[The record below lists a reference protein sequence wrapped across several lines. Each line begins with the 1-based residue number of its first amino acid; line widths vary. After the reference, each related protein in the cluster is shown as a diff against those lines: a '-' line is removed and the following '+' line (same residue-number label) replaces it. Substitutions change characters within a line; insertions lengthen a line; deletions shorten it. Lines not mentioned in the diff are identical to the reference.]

1 MKMILDKFRINGK
14 VAVVTGS
21 RRGLGKGIALCL
33 AEAGAD
39 IVSFDRNDPEE
50 LRTKVLALGRKYTW
64 KQVDLLTATPEDLV
78 RLVDEVVA
86 EFGKLDIL
94 VNNAGICP
102 RCTILDYSVQNW
114 QNTIQ
119 VNLNAPWFLAQAAAR
134 QMVKQGQGK
143 IINIASLLSHQG
155 GLLVP
160 GYTASKHGILGFTKA
175 MSNELAPKGIN
186 VNSITPGYMH
196 TDLTEPLVSDPEY
209 NREKLDIEART
220 PIGRWGTIE
229 DLQGAA
235 LLLASEAGAYINGA
249 NIAVDGGWLAW

>member
-1 MKMILDKFRINGK
+1 MILDKFRIDGK

-21 RRGLGKGIALCL
+21 RRGLGKGVALGL

-39 IVSFDRNDPEE
+39 IVSFDRHDPEE
-50 LRTKVLALGRKYTW
+50 LRASVLALGRRHAW
-64 KQVDLLTATPEDLV
+64 KQVDMLTATPEDFIH
-78 RLVDEVVA
+78 LVDEVVA

-102 RCTILDYSVQNW
+102 REPILDYPVQYW
-114 QNTIQ
+114 QETLQ

-155 GLLVP
+155 GTIVP

-175 MSNELAPKGIN
+175 MSNEL
-186 VNSITPGYMH
+186 
-196 TDLTEPLVSDPEY
+196 
-209 NREKLDIEART
+209 
-220 PIGRWGTIE
+220 
-229 DLQGAA
+229 
-235 LLLASEAGAYINGA
+235 
-249 NIAVDGGWLAW
+249 

>member
-39 IVSFDRNDPEE
+39 IVSFDRHDPEE
-50 LRTKVLALGRKYTW
+50 LRDNVLALGRKHVW
-64 KQVDLLTATPEDLV
+64 KQVDLLTAKPEDLM

-102 RCTILDYSVQNW
+102 RDSILDYSVQCW

-196 TDLTEPLVSDPEY
+196 TDLTEPLVSDPKF
-209 NREKLDIEART
+209 NREKVDIEART
-220 PIGRWGTIE
+220 PMGRWGTIE

-235 LLLASEAGAYINGA
+235 LLLASDAGAYIHGA

>member
-1 MKMILDKFRINGK
+1 MILDKFRIDGK
-14 VAVVTGS
+14 LAVVTGS
-21 RRGLGKGIALCL
+21 RRGLGKGIALGL

-39 IVSFDRNDPEE
+39 IVSFDRHDPQD
-50 LRTKVLALGRKYTW
+50 LREKVLALGRKHVW
-64 KQVDLLTATPEDLV
+64 KQVDLLTAKPEDFV
-78 RLVDEVVA
+78 RLIDEVVA

-102 RCTILDYSVQNW
+102 RDEILDYSVQYW
-114 QNTIQ
+114 QDTIQ

-143 IINIASLLSHQG
+143 IINVASLLSHQG

-160 GYTASKHGILGFTKA
+160 GYTASKHGVLGFTRA
-175 MSNELAPKGIN
+175 MSNELAPKGVN

-196 TDLTEPLVSDPEY
+196 TDLTDPLITDPTY
-209 NREKLDIEART
+209 IREKLDIEART
-220 PIGRWGTIE
+220 PKGRWGTIE

-235 LLLASEAGAYINGA
+235 LLLASEAGEYIQGT

>member
-1 MKMILDKFRINGK
+1 MILDKFRLDGK

-21 RRGLGKGIALCL
+21 RRGLGKGIAICL

-39 IVSFDRNDPEE
+39 IVSFDRNDPDE
-50 LRTKVLALGRKYTW
+50 LRGRVLAMGRKHVW
-64 KQVDLLTATPEDLV
+64 KKVDLLTASPDDLV
-78 RLVDEVVA
+78 SLINEVAA

-102 RCTILDYSVQNW
+102 RQPILEFSSKNW
-114 QNTIQ
+114 QNTLQ

-134 QMVKQGQGK
+134 QMEKQGQGK

-160 GYTASKHGILGFTKA
+160 AYTASKHGVLGFTRA

-196 TDLTEPLVSDPEY
+196 TDLTDPLVNDPEY
-209 NREKLDIEART
+209 HREKVDIEARI
-220 PIGRWGTIE
+220 PMGRWGTIE

-235 LLLASEAGAYINGA
+235 LLLASDAGAYIHGT

>member
-21 RRGLGKGIALCL
+21 RRGLGKGIAVCL

-39 IVSFDRNDPEE
+39 IVSFDRNDPVE
-50 LRTKVLALGRKYTW
+50 LRTKVLALGRKHAW
-64 KQVDLLTATPEDLV
+64 KQVDLLTATSEDLA

-102 RCTILDYSVQNW
+102 RDEILDYSVKYW
-114 QNTIQ
+114 QDTIQ

-175 MSNELAPKGIN
+175 MSNELAPKGVN

-235 LLLASEAGAYINGA
+235 LLLASDAGAYINGA

>member
-1 MKMILDKFRINGK
+1 MILDKFRIDGK

-21 RRGLGKGIALCL
+21 RRGLGKGVALGL

-39 IVSFDRNDPEE
+39 IVSFDRHDPEE
-50 LRTKVLALGRKYTW
+50 LRASVLALGRRHAW
-64 KQVDLLTATPEDLV
+64 KQVDMLTATPEDFIH
-78 RLVDEVVA
+78 LVDEVVA

-102 RCTILDYSVQNW
+102 REPILDYPVQYW
-114 QNTIQ
+114 QETLQ

-155 GLLVP
+155 GTIVP

-175 MSNELAPKGIN
+175 MSNELSSKGVN

-196 TDLTEPLVSDPEY
+196 TDMTDPLVGNPKF
-209 NREKLDIEART
+209 NIEARI
-220 PIGRWGTIE
+220 PMGRWGTIE
-229 DLQGAA
+229 DMQGAA
-235 LLLASEAGAYINGA
+235 LLLASDAGDYIHGA

>member
-1 MKMILDKFRINGK
+1 MILDKFRIDGK

-21 RRGLGKGIALCL
+21 RRGLGKGIAQCL

-39 IVSFDRNDPEE
+39 IVSFDRNDPAVI
-50 LRTKVLALGRKYTW
+50 RDSVLGLGRRHAW
-64 KQVDLLTATPEDLV
+64 KQVDLLTATPEDFI

-86 EFGKLDIL
+86 EFGRLDIL

-102 RCTILDYSVQNW
+102 RDPILDYSAKFW
-114 QNTIQ
+114 LDTIQ
-119 VNLNAPWFLAQAAAR
+119 VNLNAAWFLAQAAAR
-134 QMVKQGQGK
+134 QMVKQGHGK
-143 IINIASLLSHQG
+143 IINVASLLSHQG

-160 GYTASKHGILGFTKA
+160 GYTASKHGMLGFTRA

-196 TDLTEPLVSDPEY
+196 TDLTEPLISDPAY
-209 NREKLDIEART
+209 NREKLDIEARI
-220 PIGRWGTIE
+220 PMGRWGTIE

-235 LLLASEAGAYINGA
+235 LLLASDAGAYIHGT
-249 NIAVDGGWLAW
+249 NISVDGGWLAW

>member
-1 MKMILDKFRINGK
+1 MILDKFRINGK

-39 IVSFDRNDPEE
+39 IVSFDRSDPVE
-50 LRTKVLALGRKYTW
+50 LRTHVQSLGRKHVW
-64 KQVDLLTATPEDLV
+64 KQVDLLTAKPDDLAH
-78 RLVDEVVA
+78 LVDEVVA
-86 EFGKLDIL
+86 EFGRLDIL

-102 RCTILDYSVQNW
+102 REECTDFSVQNW
-114 QNTIQ
+114 QDTIQ

-134 QMVKQGQGK
+134 QMILQGHGK

-160 GYTASKHGILGFTKA
+160 AYTASKHAVLGFTRA
-175 MSNELAPKGIN
+175 MSNEVAPKGVN

-196 TDLTEPLVSDPEY
+196 TDLTEPLVSDPAY
-209 NREKLDIEART
+209 NRERLDIEARI
-220 PIGRWGTIE
+220 PMGRWGTIE

-235 LLLASEAGAYINGA
+235 LLLASDAGEYIHGT

>member
-1 MKMILDKFRINGK
+1 MILDKFRIDGK
-14 VAVVTGS
+14 VAIVTGS
-21 RRGLGKGIALCL
+21 RRGLGRGIALCL

-39 IVSFDRNDPEE
+39 IVSFDKNDPEE
-50 LRTKVLALGRKYTW
+50 LRKSVQALKRKHVW
-64 KQVDLLTATPEDLV
+64 KEINLLTASAEDLV
-78 RLVDEVVA
+78 NKVNEVVA

-102 RCTILDYSVQNW
+102 RDNMLDYPEKYW
-114 QNTIQ
+114 QDTIQ

-160 GYTASKHGILGFTKA
+160 GYTASKHGLLGITRS
-175 MSNELAPKGIN
+175 MSNELAPKGVN
-186 VNSITPGYMH
+186 VNSISPGYMH
-196 TDLTEPLVSDPEY
+196 TDLTDPLITDPEY
-209 NREKLDIEART
+209 IREKLDIEARI
-220 PIGRWGTIE
+220 PMGRWGNIE

-235 LLLASEAGAYINGA
+235 LLLASDAGAYIHGA
-249 NIAVDGGWLAW
+249 NIPVDGGWLAW

>member
-1 MKMILDKFRINGK
+1 MKMILDKFRVDGK

-39 IVSFDRNDPEE
+39 IVSLDRHEPDE
-50 LRTKVLALGRKYTW
+50 LRKTVISLGRRHAW
-64 KQVDLLTATPEDLV
+64 KQVDLLTATPNELAQ
-78 RLVDEVVA
+78 LVDEVVA
-86 EFGKLDIL
+86 EFGRLDIL

-102 RCTILDYSVQNW
+102 REPILDYSVKNW

-155 GLLVP
+155 GLIVP
-160 GYTASKHGILGFTKA
+160 GYTASKHAVLGFTKA

-196 TDLTEPLVSDPEY
+196 TDLTEPLISDPDY
-209 NREKLDIEART
+209 HREKIDIEARI
-220 PIGRWGTIE
+220 PVGRWGTIE

-235 LLLASEAGAYINGA
+235 LLLASDAGAYIHGA

>member
-1 MKMILDKFRINGK
+1 MILDKFRIDGK
-14 VAVVTGS
+14 VAIITGS

-39 IVSFDRNDPEE
+39 IVSFDRNDPDE
-50 LRTKVLALGRKYTW
+50 LRAKVLALGRKHTW
-64 KQVDLLTATPEDLV
+64 KQVDLLTATPDDFDHLIN
-78 RLVDEVVA
+78 EVMA

-102 RCTILDYSVQNW
+102 RQPILEYSVKNW
-114 QNTIQ
+114 QDTLQ

-134 QMVKQGQGK
+134 RMVKQGQGK

-160 GYTASKHGILGFTKA
+160 AYTASKHGVLGFTRA
-175 MSNELAPKGIN
+175 MSNDLAPKGIN

-196 TDLTEPLVSDPEY
+196 TDLTDPLINDPEY
-209 NREKLDIEART
+209 CREKIDIEARI
-220 PIGRWGTIE
+220 PMGRWGTIE

-235 LLLASEAGAYINGA
+235 LLLASDAGAYIHGT